1 VLQIVKKH
9 NAEGVFQPEDLLI
22 LTAAFDEAWRRL
34 EKSGVRFDSDYRRGE
49 ARNTLGKNIID
60 AAKDGERD
68 KRRLRDC
75 ALLLYR
81 QSSLGN
87 PRGPTGR

>member
-1 VLQIVKKH
+1 VASTRKK
-9 NAEGVFQPEDLLI
+9 
-22 LTAAFDEAWRRL
+22 AAFA
-34 EKSGVRFDSDYRRGE
+34 FDSDYEREE
-49 ARNTLGKNIID
+49 ARNTLGKYIID

-75 ALLLYR
+75 ALLFYS

-87 PRGPTGR
+87 SRGPTGR